1 MKEMLKISGISYE
14 INSVPL
20 LNRSARAFSKVTS
33 SALSV
38 KRRRQIVIAAIDLQS
53 KAPSQ
58 GQIQMMQDVNIY
70 MVEQETEAYDSGI
83 RSLRRQP
90 C

>member
-20 LNRSARAFSKVTS
+20 FEQISA
-33 SALSV
+33 SV
-38 KRRRQIVIAAIDLQS
+38 QQGDIIGVIGKNGAGKSLLLQLICNQ

-70 MVEQETEAYDSGI
+70 MVEQETEAYD
-83 RSLRRQP
+83 
-90 C
+90 